1 MHRDQSIVVPDI
13 VTYKVLNACN
23 EEVVLTGVEISRTKM
38 LTGWS
43 SIVYTQ
49 NRLIKVWEYKDPS
62 KELHYKVI
70 SKYCEIPEYDRL
82 LDIVI
87 NQPTLVEHS
96 DFANLVEF
104 YCY

>member
-1 MHRDQSIVVPDI
+1 MDQSIVVPSI

-38 LTGWS
+38 PTGWS

-49 NRLIKVWEYKDPS
+49 NRLIKVWEYRDSS
-62 KELHYKVI
+62 KELHYQII

-87 NQPTLVEHS
+87 NQPMLVEHS
-96 DFANLVEF
+96 DFEDLVEF

>member
-1 MHRDQSIVVPDI
+1 MDQSIVVPGI
-13 VTYKVLNACN
+13 VTYKVFNACN

-49 NRLIKVWEYKDPS
+49 NRLIKVWEYRDSS
-62 KELHYKVI
+62 KELHYQII

-87 NQPTLVEHS
+87 NHPMLVECS
-96 DFANLVEF
+96 DFEDLVEF

>member
-1 MHRDQSIVVPDI
+1 MWQSMVVPKI
-13 VTYKVLNACN
+13 VSYKVFNSCN

-38 LTGWS
+38 PTGES

-49 NRLIKVWEYKDPS
+49 NMLIKVWEYRDS
-62 KELHYKVI
+62 SRELHYNVI
-70 SKYCEIPEYDRL
+70 SKYCEIPEYDKL

-87 NQPTLVEHS
+87 NQPTLVENS
-96 DFANLVEF
+96 DFEDLVEF